1 MFTSKT
7 SLLTSAVLSAMLATS
22 TVNATTIALDYEP
35 SQFADAKGQQALA
48 GFQEAATFWESMF
61 TDSVTVNLTI
71 AFDSLGDG
79 ILGGASSTRTVQSYH
94 NTGFQ
99 LINDATSVADAIAT
113 DNLQCAT
120 QGESFCGMT
129 FLDTEQDVNGNDIT
143 EHDFDGSN
151 DNFYLDMTQANAKA
165 LGFTTDLFGNPF
177 SATDAYIT
185 FSNTFAF
192 DFDPSD
198 GVDADKWD
206 FVGVAIHEIGHAL
219 GFVSGVDTYD
229 RYNDNDPN
237 PNYAF
242 DLDGYAIASTLD
254 IFRYS
259 EESYQTGKGVKDFR
273 AGGNSYF
280 SIDGGETN
288 YAPFSTGRV
297 TGDGQQASH
306 WKDHL
311 DIGALDPTAAAGEF
325 VDVTGFDILAFDV
338 IGWDLRSATT
348 TVPEPSSIALFGLA
362 TLSLVASRSRRRKS

>member
-7 SLLTSAVLSAMLATS
+7 SLLTCAILSAMLATS
-22 TVNATTIALDYEP
+22 SVNATTIALDYEP

-71 AFDSLGDG
+71 AFDSLGEG

-94 NTGFQ
+94 NTAFQ
-99 LINDATSVADAIAT
+99 LINDATSVADVIAT

-120 QGESFCGMT
+120 QGEAFCGIT

-143 EHDFDGSN
+143 VHDEDGSD
-151 DNFYLDMTQANAKA
+151 DNFYLDITQANAKA
-165 LGFTTDLFGNPF
+165 LGFTTDLYGNAF
-177 SATDAYIT
+177 TGTDAYIT

-192 DFDPSD
+192 DFDPTD
-198 GVDADKWD
+198 GIDLDKWD

-219 GFVSGVDTYD
+219 GFVSGVDLYD
-229 RYNDNDPN
+229 RYNDNDN
-237 PNYAF
+237 DPNYAY
-242 DLDGYAIASTLD
+242 DLDNYAIASTLD
-254 IFRYS
+254 LFRYS
-259 EESYQTGKGVKDFR
+259 EESYQVSAGVKDFR

-288 YAPFSTGRV
+288 YAPMSTGTV
-297 TGDGQQASH
+297 TGDGRQASH

-311 DIGALDPTAAAGEF
+311 DIGALDPTAAPGEF
-325 VDVTGFDILAFDV
+325 VDVTGYDLLAFDA
-338 IGWDLRSATT
+338 IGWDLRTA

-362 TLSLVASRSRRRKS
+362 TLGLLASRRRKIQ